1 MYKFIVV
8 KTQIENN
15 QISLKI
21 NNNIGVSFHI
31 QHSFRDDV
39 VPLYPCSS
47 EYKHEMTVILQH
59 N

>member
-21 NNNIGVSFHI
+21 YKNIGVSFHI
-31 QHSFRDDV
+31 QHSFRDDIV
-39 VPLYPCSS
+39 WLYPWSG
-47 EYKHEMTVILQH
+47 EYKYEVTVILQH